1 MKRALVVLGQ
11 SQHAGMLRAVKLLA
25 DAGPR
30 HGWEL
35 TFVLAAPNSVVEAS
49 GLPGERITYLPGL
62 RGWRRWSARLALPAT
77 VLRLA
82 RCARGADLLYACT
95 LSSFPHCLLAGRLV
109 GRPQVAHVYSSYETA
124 SPYRKHLLARARH
137 VVAPSA
143 DSLALAERALG
154 GFRAGTRAHVV
165 YNGMNVAALARAADG
180 PAPATLQPD
189 GLPRVGMVGN
199 LDPRKNPPVLLE
211 AAARVRR
218 TLGRLRVVLI
228 GAFRDA
234 AYETEVR
241 AGIARLGLQD
251 AVTTTGFLP
260 NPFPAVRTLDILA
273 HPALRDPFP
282 LALLEGMALARPIV
296 ASAVGGIPEMIADGE
311 SGILVPPRDADALAQ
326 ALLAL
331 LGDPARRA
339 RMGAAAHDRL
349 ATRFSPERFAAGM
362 FDVFEQALADGRG

>member
-1 MKRALVVLGQ
+1 MKRGLVVLGQ

-25 DAGPR
+25 DAAPR

-35 TFVLAAPNSVVEAS
+35 DFVLAAPNPVVEAS
-49 GLPGERITYLPGL
+49 GLPGERITYLPAL
-62 RGWRRWSARLALPAT
+62 RGWRRWSARLAFPAT

-82 RCARGADLLYACT
+82 RGARRADLLYACT
-95 LSSFPHCLLAGRLV
+95 LSTFPYCLLAGRLV
-109 GRPQVAHVYSSYETA
+109 GRPQVAHVYSSYEDGA
-124 SPYRKHLLARARH
+124 PYRKHRLAGARH

-165 YNGMNVAALARAADG
+165 YNGMNAAELARAADG
-180 PAPATLQPD
+180 PPPATLRPD
-189 GLPRVGMVGN
+189 GVPRIGMVGN
-199 LDPRKNPPVLLE
+199 LDPRKNPPLLLE

-234 AYETEVR
+234 AYESEVR
-241 AGIARLGLQD
+241 AGIARLGLDD

-260 NPFPAVRTLDILA
+260 NPFPAVRTLDVLA
-273 HPALRDPFP
+273 HPARRDPFP

-311 SGILVPPRDADALAQ
+311 SGILVPPDDADALAQ
-326 ALLAL
+326 ALGAL
-331 LGDPARRA
+331 LGDPARRE
-339 RMGAAAHDRL
+339 RLGAAAHDRL
-349 ATRFSPERFAAGM
+349 TTRFSPERFAAGM
-362 FDVFEQALADGRG
+362 FDVFEQAVADGRR